1 MSGALGFIDYIT
13 KGFRWVSSNDPL
25 PVTMTGTGG
34 GLVTVAGVNGS
45 SVATVANPFPV
56 APIGGTAASRIPSS
70 AANTN
75 PTVAKA
81 SAGRAMLVNCYNSSA
96 TVTYLKLYN
105 KATAPTVG
113 TDVPVLT
120 LALPPASVCVY
131 DLNGFVFATGISYGL
146 TTDAADAG
154 TTAVAAGAILGVNV
168 AYV

>member
-1 MSGALGFIDYIT
+1 MANEPWNEVAYRFFQNGLSGLISVIGTF
-13 KGFRWVSSNDPL
+13 SQ
-25 PVTMTGTGG
+25 TG
-34 GLVTVAGVNGS
+34 A
-45 SVATVANPFPV
+45 
-56 APIGGTAASRIPSS
+56 TAASRIPSS

-81 SAGRAMLVNCYNSSA
+81 SAGRAMLVDGYNASA
-96 TVTYLKLYN
+96 LVTYLKLYN

-120 LALPPASVCVY
+120 LALPPASVFAY
-131 DLNGFVFATGISYGL
+131 DLDGFVFATGISYGL

-154 TTAVAAGAILGVNV
+154 TTAVAAGAILGLNV